1 MGGDKILLF
10 DLECCINTLLSHCR
24 LLPLSSLLLLLL
36 LLLLFLEMLMNVLKI
51 LINNPFK

>member
-36 LLLLFLEMLMNVLKI
+36 FLEMLMNVLKI